1 MGRTAMQAQTE
12 IKRGRR
18 KKLRTPHKKDERQHI
33 GLWQLVY
40 DTSTLN
46 VTNYELNLENLANFS
61 QTKIHVAETQQLR

>member
-1 MGRTAMQAQTE
+1 MKGSTF
-12 IKRGRR
+12 G
-18 KKLRTPHKKDERQHI
+18 LPY